1 MKSVAMDFLRPL
13 ALLGGIAVC
22 QSAHGAGAV
31 PQMPVATDSY
41 RCDGGK
47 TLTAAFFD
55 GAQKPPAKQGMP
67 PTPGGSVALTLDDG
81 RTLTLPQTLSGSGVR
96 YANRDESTV
105 FWSVGKGALLVE
117 SGTATYDH
125 CMVEKTK
132 SE

>member
-1 MKSVAMDFLRPL
+1 MRSVASNFLRPL
-13 ALLGGIAVC
+13 ALLGGLAAC
-22 QSAHGAGAV
+22 HPAFGAGAV

-47 TLTAAFFD
+47 TLTAAYFD
-55 GAQKPPAKQGMP
+55 GEQKPSAKPGRP

-105 FWSVGKGALLVE
+105 FWSVGNGALLVE

-125 CMVEKTK
+125 CMVSAKKTG
-132 SE
+132 